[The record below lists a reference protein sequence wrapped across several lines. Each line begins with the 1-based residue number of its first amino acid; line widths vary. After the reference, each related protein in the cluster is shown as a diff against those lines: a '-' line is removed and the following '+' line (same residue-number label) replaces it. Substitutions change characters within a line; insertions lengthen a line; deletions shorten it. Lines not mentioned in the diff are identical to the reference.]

1 MSDKIYISWE
11 DFHNQVKALATKIK
25 ATGTFNRIVAV
36 SRGGLIPAGILAYE
50 LDIRN
55 CDVINM
61 SSYDGEIK
69 RQDDAIEIKGL
80 LADIDEKTLII
91 DDLSDSGRTL
101 DLLHRQYPKAVRVC
115 VYTKPNGQGACDIF
129 AQNLPNQWV
138 VFPWD

>member
-1 MSDKIYISWE
+1 MPNKIYINWE
-11 DFHNQVKALATKIK
+11 DFHTEVKQLATKIRES
-25 ATGTFNRIVAV
+25 GEFDRIVAI

-61 SSYDGEIK
+61 SSYDGDVK
-69 RQDDAIEIKGL
+69 RQDNAIEIKGL
-80 LADIDEKTLII
+80 LAGINEKTLIV

-101 DLLHRQYPKAVRVC
+101 DLLHQQYPDAVRVC
-115 VYTKPNGQGACDIF
+115 VYTKPNGQKSCEIYAKK
-129 AQNLPNQWV
+129 LPDQWV

>member
-25 ATGTFNRIVAV
+25 ATGKFNRIVAV

>member
-11 DFHNQVKALATKIK
+11 EFHNQVKILAAKIK
-25 ATGTFNRIVAV
+25 AAGKFNRIVAV

-50 LDIRN
+50 LGIRD

-61 SSYDGEIK
+61 SSYDGDKK
-69 RQDDAIEIKGL
+69 RPDDEIEIKGL
-80 LADIDEKTLII
+80 LANVDKKTLIV

-101 DLLHRQYPKAVRVC
+101 DLLHQQYPKAIRVC
-115 VYTKPNGQGACDIF
+115 IYAKPNGQGTCEIF
-129 AQNLPNQWV
+129 AQGLPNQWV